1 MRDSVAIERNGNLII
16 VKEAQYTLTL
26 ACESNDMELWGDIA
40 PKTAGKI
47 LSNSELLDI
56 IKKLGL
62 RGDIVAEGV
71 KELCIQANAGKQA
84 RNIVLM
90 RGKKP
95 SPGLPGK
102 LKFLA
107 RPTAKASDIPSNHFT
122 TRTLLFDN
130 VSAGSAVARILEPT
144 AGTPG
149 CTVRG
154 EPVPSTEGERIEVQ
168 LGDGVRTARED
179 DPEDMHDCVFASI
192 SGRIVYEG
200 NKITVVDSY
209 TVDGNVDTRT
219 GNIDFIGSVE
229 IKGDVTEGFSVKAGK
244 GLKISGNVES
254 STIIAGGS
262 IEIKGGV
269 FGKGLG
275 VIECGG
281 NLEAR
286 YLNECKVKCAR
297 NVAVKNEILESN
309 IKALGFVD
317 VSNGSILGG
326 KITALGAIEAKL
338 IGSEIGVKTV
348 LSSGKSYVSNDKVH
362 LLKDELSDNEKQIAK
377 INSKLDF
384 YVKNPKELNRLRPV
398 EKQNLRELTAEFTR
412 LNIRNREIPKEIQA
426 INEEM
431 VAKANPMISVS
442 RKIHRGV
449 ELNLLSE
456 FMRITESEAKNVSYV
471 INSRE
476 GGIRAITKLKLTD
489 NARKVERDIP
499 LPVN

>member
-1 MRDSVAIERNGNLII
+1 MAIERNGNLII
-16 VKEAQYTLTL
+16 VKEAQYTLTF

-40 PKTAGKI
+40 PKAAGKI
-47 LSNSELLDI
+47 LNNSELLDI

-71 KELCIQANAGKQA
+71 KELCIQANSGKQA

-95 SPGLPGK
+95 STGLPGK

-107 RPTAKASDIPSNHFT
+107 RPTEKANMPNNNSTAKIF
-122 TRTLLFDN
+122 LFDN

-179 DPEDMHDCVFASI
+179 DPDDMHDCVFASI
-192 SGRIVYEG
+192 SGRIIYEG
-200 NKITVVDSY
+200 NKISIVDSY
-209 TVDGNVDTRT
+209 IIDGNIDTRT

-254 STIIAGGS
+254 STIISGGN

-286 YLNECKVKCAR
+286 YLNECKVKCER
-297 NVAVKNEILESN
+297 NVVVKNEILESN

-326 KITALGAIEAKL
+326 EITALGAIEAKL

-362 LLKDELSDNEKQIAK
+362 ILKDELSDNEKQIAK

-398 EKQNLRELTAEFTR
+398 DKQNLRELTAEFTR

-449 ELNLLSE
+449 ELNLLTE

-489 NARKVERDIP
+489 NARKLERDIP